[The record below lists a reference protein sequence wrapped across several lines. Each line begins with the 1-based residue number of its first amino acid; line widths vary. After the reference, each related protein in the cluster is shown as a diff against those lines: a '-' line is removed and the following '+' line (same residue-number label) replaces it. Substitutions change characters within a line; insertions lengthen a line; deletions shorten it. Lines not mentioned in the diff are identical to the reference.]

1 MGRPRRAAPA
11 ARWVWPPRWR
21 LRNWRLRTK
30 LAAILVIPLLLIGT
44 LASARVAASVQDARD
59 LDALVGQVAAGQQ
72 LARIVDGLQQER
84 VLAETYVAGNRAN
97 GRGDLDAKIAQV
109 DAAIAAVTALPPA
122 QFGPAAGDIEAA
134 ARVRLAD
141 MPALRRAVTGS
152 AFPAERVGAAYTSV
166 IEVLLALESA
176 ALTAAP
182 APLLRAAGD
191 AVIVAAAKEQVRR
204 QHATLA
210 AVLVA
215 GSTTTAL
222 QEAARSADAQLAAT
236 LAELDTA
243 ALQSTRNRYA
253 STVAGA
259 YVDNRERVEQRA
271 LTAMAR
277 DEPLPAVAGEWNVA
291 SDRTAG
297 LIREVE
303 VAQQQ
308 QLATDGAALA
318 AGARSAAL
326 RDGIVVALLVVLTVL
341 MLVFVARSLVRP
353 LRTLRTT
360 AFQIARSRLP
370 ATIEGMAIVDGRVP
384 DVRVKPIGVDTDEE
398 IGEVARAFDAVH
410 AAAVRLAGEQAL
422 LRRSVNDSFV
432 NLARRSQGL
441 VTRQLR
447 LIDQMEE
454 RERDS
459 DQLGELFKI
468 DHLATRMRRNS
479 ENLLVLAGD
488 SGRQEQRTPDTPA
501 EDVLGAAVSEI
512 ELYRMVAVG
521 PAPDVAV
528 RGGAVAD
535 LAHLVAELLENATT
549 FSALDATVSLDARVR
564 SDGAMV
570 VDIVDE
576 GVGLPGARLAKINA
590 ELAEPPLFDAAV
602 SRHMGLFVVGRLARR
617 HGITVV
623 LRPRSTGRGLVASVL
638 VPGSVL
644 GPQQA
649 HVPEPDAVPGWADG
663 DRMPSTLA
671 GVGAVRVRP
680 GRALLWLPTAG
691 AADARSGGNARP
703 DEDRSPSA

>member
-1 MGRPRRAAPA
+1 
-11 ARWVWPPRWR
+11 
-21 LRNWRLRTK
+21 
-30 LAAILVIPLLLIGT
+30 
-44 LASARVAASVQDARD
+44 
-59 LDALVGQVAAGQQ
+59 
-72 LARIVDGLQQER
+72 
-84 VLAETYVAGNRAN
+84 
-97 GRGDLDAKIAQV
+97 
-109 DAAIAAVTALPPA
+109 
-122 QFGPAAGDIEAA
+122 
-134 ARVRLAD
+134 
-141 MPALRRAVTGS
+141 
-152 AFPAERVGAAYTSV
+152 
-166 IEVLLALESA
+166 
-176 ALTAAP
+176 
-182 APLLRAAGD
+182 
-191 AVIVAAAKEQVRR
+191 
-204 QHATLA
+204 
-210 AVLVA
+210 
-215 GSTTTAL
+215 
-222 QEAARSADAQLAAT
+222 
-236 LAELDTA
+236 
-243 ALQSTRNRYA
+243 
-253 STVAGA
+253 
-259 YVDNRERVEQRA
+259 
-271 LTAMAR
+271 
-277 DEPLPAVAGEWNVA
+277 VAGEWNVA

-488 SGRQEQRTPDTPA
+488 SGRQEQSTPDTPA

-617 HGITVV
+617 HGRAAPAVHGP
-623 LRPRSTGRGLVASVL
+623 RPG
-638 VPGSVL
+638 
-644 GPQQA
+644 
-649 HVPEPDAVPGWADG
+649 
-663 DRMPSTLA
+663 
-671 GVGAVRVRP
+671 RVRP
-680 GRALLWLPTAG
+680 GARVRAGPAAG
-691 AADARSGGNARP
+691 ARARAGRGARLGRRGPDAVHPGGRRGRPRQARTGALVAADGRRGRRTIGRERPAGRGPFSLRVARGTRP
-703 DEDRSPSA
+703 QRPAAA